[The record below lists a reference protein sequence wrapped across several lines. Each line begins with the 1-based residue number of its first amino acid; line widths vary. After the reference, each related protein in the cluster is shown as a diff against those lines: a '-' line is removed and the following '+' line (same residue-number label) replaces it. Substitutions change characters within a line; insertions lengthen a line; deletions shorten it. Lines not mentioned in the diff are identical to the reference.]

1 MSGSTVPPA
10 NPLRRATTAPPRC
23 RPTIKVE
30 FRPSARFNS
39 IHVVGLEVE
48 RGREKNG
55 SPPPCAPALARPAW
69 PSCGGKPPPQKG
81 KHLEGR
87 SPSRTS
93 ATSLRRRRAP
103 CRAAAASTASTAAF
117 SRRDASAPQGA
128 VTGQIQLGMARSSE
142 GSTPRRTVLC
152 RRRHPCRAAAP
163 SSHLAAPHRCH
174 LVAGPPALWL
184 DPARGWPDPA
194 KAAPDPP
201 PPRRDGS
208 PPPLPR
214 RHRSL
219 PLPRLREGAA
229 TENSPAAAII
239 ARPPTFRRTSITISE
254 TPPEHWQKGVKHLVL
269 FHIKEIHDYTAAA
282 VDLRNTKSCRPATR
296 TLPPWHLGVLDG
308 ERLCRAS
315 LKISLTIRRRRG
327 PTPSATATRK
337 AWRTMTL
344 LSNGRPATK
353 EAEQSGMPLIV
364 MVNDAMA
371 RNAATGAAT
380 AAMIVAAKTG
390 AEAVTGDTT
399 TITRTMISAVA
410 GDATTTTTTIA
421 TTGDATSHVGEVA
434 SAAWTLTSGANAR
447 AHRAPMTVATWGG
460 ATDGFIWL
468 AAVIRKTAVAAASVE
483 GALRQMLVA
492 AGVAVALD
500 KLAAPVA
507 LDKPAANAAAPSP
520 PVIALAS
527 LAMISSTTRELL
539 PITSAEKTLPSLNA
553 ECAAAPTLQ
562 DTLAANDLS
571 PVKDTETAPT
581 PDIADFDS
589 VQVTPPRVLFKEL
602 PSAILSTPQVLIDIA
617 GDTQVLIPPDDA
629 LEVVPIPVAADMLGE
644 GRRRSPRLARQPVA
658 GLLMSLRAQLNL
670 CRRLGTVPAE
680 GVLTDKALADFKAMF
695 NSPLPQDA
703 IDALTQLF
711 GFDKEDA
718 KTVDPALA
726 NYLGLSDIGC
736 QEEIA
741 AA

>member
-1 MSGSTVPPA
+1 MV
-10 NPLRRATTAPPRC
+10 
-23 RPTIKVE
+23 
-30 FRPSARFNS
+30 
-39 IHVVGLEVE
+39 
-48 RGREKNG
+48 
-55 SPPPCAPALARPAW
+55 
-69 PSCGGKPPPQKG
+69 
-81 KHLEGR
+81 HL
-87 SPSRTS
+87 S
-93 ATSLRRRRAP
+93 
-103 CRAAAASTASTAAF
+103 
-117 SRRDASAPQGA
+117 
-128 VTGQIQLGMARSSE
+128 
-142 GSTPRRTVLC
+142 
-152 RRRHPCRAAAP
+152 
-163 SSHLAAPHRCH
+163 
-174 LVAGPPALWL
+174 
-184 DPARGWPDPA
+184 
-194 KAAPDPP
+194 
-201 PPRRDGS
+201 
-208 PPPLPR
+208 
-214 RHRSL
+214 
-219 PLPRLREGAA
+219 
-229 TENSPAAAII
+229 
-239 ARPPTFRRTSITISE
+239 TSITISE